1 MVIPVHIW
9 AYAFRVSL
17 AAMVALYVAFWLQLG
32 GASSAA
38 VTVAILAQPTRGA
51 ALAKAANRI
60 AATLIGA
67 TMSVVIAGLF
77 PGERIGML
85 GAFVCWICICVFVAS
100 YLRGYQAYAAVL
112 SGYTVAIIAL
122 VNIDTPQN
130 VFTTMTDR
138 MAAIAIGILCVTLI
152 NDVFGSPPVWRG
164 LDRRINDIWRDVRRY
179 ARDVLSGNEENPER
193 TGALLGQISRLRDQV
208 DIVAHDMADGRHRA
222 AGARS
227 AMLALVE
234 IVQQVRLLR
243 LLAHGDPLAITVKD
257 QCLAAIDGH
266 NAEALA
272 FLTKLREIELSRPDI
287 VAGAVWQIQQA
298 VRFVESKSLLS
309 DGVLSLRQG
318 LEPARDIRL
327 PQHGEFVVAL
337 GNAARIG
344 IALLAGTAFLV
355 FAGWPASV
363 AALTITTILCAL
375 STTMPSPAKFAVAA
389 MVSFVLASVSAGI
402 VRFYVLTESQE
413 FVRLAIAI
421 APVLIFGSLL
431 SVRPAIAGIGL
442 IMNVIFLVLL
452 APSNPQVYNPL
463 TFYSECMFVAFALGV
478 VFLASRLVWPVSALD
493 KQHAAVRA
501 TQKTLT
507 ASVAGTQCS
516 LPALEFDLASR
527 IADYVASAAGTRRPR
542 REVLKGLLSTNDLSL
557 ASASAH
563 LHLERSSGE
572 PAIRS
577 RIAPLQR
584 ALWSGNSRRLCAGA
598 RSILRRM
605 HVSRAE
611 AREALLGAATD
622 LWSAGLVL
630 EREKRRIRHFCD
642 HGSVRK
648 GEGGWSLH

>member
-1 MVIPVHIW
+1 MIVPVHIW

-17 AAMVALYVAFWLQLG
+17 AALVALYVAFWLQLG

-138 MAAIAIGILCVTLI
+138 MAAIMIGILCVTLI
-152 NDVFGSPPVWRG
+152 NDVFGSPPVWSE
-164 LDRRINDIWRDVRRY
+164 LDRRINDIWRDVRSY
-179 ARDVLSGNEENPER
+179 ARDVLGGNEENPVR
-193 TGALLGQISRLRDQV
+193 AGALLAQISGLRDQV

-234 IVQQVRLLR
+234 IFQQVRLLS
-243 LLAHGDPLAITVKD
+243 LLAPGDPLAVTVKD
-257 QCLAAIDGH
+257 QCLAALDDH
-266 NAEALA
+266 HAEALA

-298 VRFVESKSLLS
+298 VRFVESKSLLD
-309 DGVLSLRQG
+309 DGLSSLREG
-318 LEPARDIRL
+318 LEPARDVRL
-327 PQHGEFVVAL
+327 PHRGEFAVAL
-337 GNAARIG
+337 GNATRIG
-344 IALLAGTAFLV
+344 IALLAGATFLV

-363 AALTITTILCAL
+363 AALTITAILCGL
-375 STTMPSPAKFAVAA
+375 SVTMPSPSKFAVAA
-389 MVSFVLASVSAGI
+389 MVSFVLASLSAGI
-402 VRFYVLTESQE
+402 VRFYVLTESQD
-413 FVRLAIAI
+413 FVRLAVAI
-421 APVLIFGSLL
+421 APVLIFGCLL
-431 SVRPAIAGIGL
+431 SVRPAIAGIGA

-463 TFYSECMFVAFALGV
+463 TFFSECMFVAFALGL

-501 TQKTLT
+501 TQETLT
-507 ASVAGTQCS
+507 ASVTGAEYS
-516 LPALEFDLASR
+516 LPALEFGLASG
-527 IADYVASAAGTRRPR
+527 IADYVASAAGARRPR
-542 REVLKGLLSTNDLSL
+542 REVLKGLLSINDLSL
-557 ASASAH
+557 AAASAH
-563 LHLERSSGE
+563 LHLAQSSDD

-577 RIAPLQR
+577 RIGQLQR

-605 HVSRAE
+605 RVSQAE
-611 AREALLGAATD
+611 AREALLAAATD

-630 EREKRRIRHFCD
+630 ALEKRRIRHFCD

-648 GEGGWSLH
+648 GDVPWSLH

>member
-17 AAMVALYVAFWLQLG
+17 AAVVALYVAFWLQLE

-77 PGERIGML
+77 PGERVGML

-100 YLRGYQAYAAVL
+100 YFRGYQAYAAVL

-138 MAAIAIGILCVTLI
+138 MAAITVGILCVTLI
-152 NDVFGSPPVWRG
+152 NDVFGSPPVWRE
-164 LDRRINDIWRDVRRY
+164 LDRRINDIWRDVRGY
-179 ARDVLSGNEENPER
+179 ARDVLSGNQENPER
-193 TGALLGQISRLRDQV
+193 TGALLAQISGLRDQV

-234 IVQQVRLLR
+234 IVQRVRLLS
-243 LLAHGDPLAITVKD
+243 LLAHGDPLAVTVKD
-257 QCLAAIDGH
+257 QCLAALDGH
-266 NAEALA
+266 HVEVLAL
-272 FLTKLREIELSRPDI
+272 LKKQREIELSRPDA
-287 VAGAVWQIQQA
+287 VGGAVWQIQQA
-298 VRFVESKSLLS
+298 VAFVESKGLLD
-309 DGVLSLRQG
+309 DGLLSLREG
-318 LEPARDIRL
+318 FEPTRDIRL
-327 PQHGEFVVAL
+327 PQRGEFAVAL
-337 GNAARIG
+337 GNATRIG
-344 IALLAGTAFLV
+344 IALLAGATFLV
-355 FAGWPASV
+355 FAGWPSSV
-363 AALTITTILCAL
+363 AALTITAILCAL
-375 STTMPSPAKFAVAA
+375 STTMPSPSKFAVAA

-402 VRFYVLTESQE
+402 VRFYVLTESQD
-413 FVRLAIAI
+413 FLRLAVAI
-421 APVLIFGSLL
+421 APVVIFGCLL

-442 IMNVIFLVLL
+442 IMNIIFLVLL
-452 APSNPQVYNPL
+452 GPSNPQVYNPL

-478 VFLASRLVWPVSALD
+478 VFLASRLVWPVSAFD
-493 KQHAAVRA
+493 KQYAVVRA
-501 TQKTLT
+501 TQKALT
-507 ASVAGTQCS
+507 ASVAGTEYS
-516 LPALEFDLASR
+516 LPALEFSLASR
-527 IADYVASAAGTRRPR
+527 IADHVASVAGTRRPR
-542 REVLKGLLSTNDLSL
+542 REVLKGLLSINDLSL
-557 ASASAH
+557 AAASAH
-563 LHLERSSGE
+563 LHLEQSSDD
-572 PAIRS
+572 PAVRS
-577 RIAPLQR
+577 RIGQLQR

-605 HVSRAE
+605 RVSQADE
-611 AREALLGAATD
+611 REALLAAATD

-642 HGSVRK
+642 LSSVTK
-648 GEGGWSLH
+648 GDVRWSLH